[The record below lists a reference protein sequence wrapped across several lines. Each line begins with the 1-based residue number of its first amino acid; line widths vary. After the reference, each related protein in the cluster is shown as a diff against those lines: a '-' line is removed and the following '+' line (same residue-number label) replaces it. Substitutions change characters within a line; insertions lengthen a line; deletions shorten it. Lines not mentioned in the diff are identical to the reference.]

1 LDLANLGNYKTFF
14 SVLNILAIFS
24 IVGLN
29 NSISKAV
36 AKRYK
41 VFFIKATNLSIIF
54 STIISFILVV
64 LSFTYYKD
72 STIKYTL
79 IYSSL
84 IIPFYFGLN
93 TWESFFLGQRNFK
106 RIFINYCFIIVT
118 RLAFLF
124 VILFYTGN
132 YLYAIIAYLFV
143 DTVYSLTFHF
153 LIRRK
158 TDWEKV
164 DLKLEKEYINH
175 GFRLTGA
182 SAVSAVANN
191 IERVILYAAS
201 SASLVGVYSIIDIVP
216 TMAKNFIKTI
226 ISIPTMELTR
236 LPEKDNRRIIRKYLY
251 LIFIVSALIV
261 LVLWFVGPPLLKF
274 FFNVTDESTLK
285 YSRFIL
291 LYLLFVPFNLTI
303 KYMCV
308 YQGSGTSYFKLNTT
322 IDSIKLIFLA
332 VFIPFLKIY
341 GVIIALVLN
350 EFVST
355 VILLVWFIKSGKKFK
370 SDG

>member
-1 LDLANLGNYKTFF
+1 M
-14 SVLNILAIFS
+14 LNILAIFS

-41 VFFIKATNLSIIF
+41 VFFIKATNLSMVF
-54 STIISFILVV
+54 STIISLILVV
-64 LSFTYYKD
+64 LAFTYYK
-72 STIKYTL
+72 SSVVRYTL

-93 TWESFFLGQRNFK
+93 TWESFFLGRRNFK

-118 RLAFLF
+118 RLALLF
-124 VILFYTGN
+124 AILFYTKN
-132 YLYAIIAYLFV
+132 YLYSIIAYLFV
-143 DTVYSLTFHF
+143 DTVYSLIFHL
-153 LIRRK
+153 LIKRK

-164 DLKLEKEYINH
+164 DLTLEKEYIKH

-201 SASLVGVYSIIDIVP
+201 NASLVGVYSIIDIVP

-226 ISIPTMELTR
+226 ISIPTIELAR
-236 LPEKDNRRIIRKYLY
+236 LPEKDNRRIIRKYFY
-251 LIFIVSALIV
+251 LIFIVSVLIV
-261 LVLWFVGPPLLKF
+261 LVLWFVGPPLLKV
-274 FFNVTDESTLK
+274 FFNVTDENILK
-285 YSRFIL
+285 YSRLIL
-291 LYLLFVPFNLTI
+291 LYLLFMPFNLTI
-303 KYMCV
+303 KYMCT
-308 YQGSGTSYFKLNTT
+308 YQGSGTSFFKLNTAT
-322 IDSIKLIFLA
+322 DSMKLIFLA
-332 VFIPFLKIY
+332 IFIPFFKIY
-341 GVIIALVLN
+341 GIIIALFLT
-350 EFVST
+350 EFIST
-355 VILLVWFIKSGKKFK
+355 IILLIWFIKSNRKFK